1 MERFIADLVHGLD
14 SGKLNRREFCET
26 VALAAA
32 VYGAGEAAQAQA
44 SRGFKVIG
52 INHMSYTCPD
62 YLKARDW
69 YASVLNMK
77 SEQTRDDGNRANMM
91 FGPEQGKG
99 GTFLVARTPKS
110 VASGATGIK
119 PGVEAVIDHVCYTVP
134 NWDEARV
141 RANAEGQRA
150 RGVRARRQPAC
161 LRSLQLRCSARIRGR
176 RKRVQA
182 LKGRRQWKDSSQ
194 STSMTISTARSTAA
208 G

>member
-1 MERFIADLVHGLD
+1 MERFIVDLVQGLD
-14 SGKLNRREFCET
+14 SGRLNRREFCES
-26 VALAAA
+26 VVLAAA

-44 SRGFKVIG
+44 PRGFKVIG

-77 SEQTRDDGNRANMM
+77 SEQTRDDGKRANLM

-99 GTFLVARTPKS
+99 GTFLVARTPGS
-110 VASGATGIK
+110 VASGASGIK

-141 RANAEGQRA
+141 RATLKAKGLEVSGRDGSLHVYDTFKYDVQLASAAEENAF
-150 RGVRARRQPAC
+150 
-161 LRSLQLRCSARIRGR
+161 
-176 RKRVQA
+176 KR
-182 LKGRRQWKDSSQ
+182 
-194 STSMTISTARSTAA
+194 
-208 G
+208 

>member
-14 SGKLNRREFCET
+14 NGKLNRREFCEM

-32 VYGAGEAAQAQA
+32 IYGAGEAAQAQA

-91 FGPEQGKG
+91 FGPDQGKG

-110 VASGATGIK
+110 VASGATGMTK

-141 RANAEGQRA
+141 RANLKAKGLEVSGRDGSLHVFDPFNYDVQLASAAEENA
-150 RGVRARRQPAC
+150 F
-161 LRSLQLRCSARIRGR
+161 
-176 RKRVQA
+176 KR
-182 LKGRRQWKDSSQ
+182 
-194 STSMTISTARSTAA
+194 
-208 G
+208 